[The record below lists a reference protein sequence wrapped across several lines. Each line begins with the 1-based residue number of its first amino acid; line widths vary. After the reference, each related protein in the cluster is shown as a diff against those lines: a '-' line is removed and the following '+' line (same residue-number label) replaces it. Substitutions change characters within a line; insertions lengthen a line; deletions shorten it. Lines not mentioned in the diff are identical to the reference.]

1 MVAGGCYLRSVVRDQ
16 VIYEKGQ
23 TLDGFFLLIGGR
35 IKLAVLSPDGGERVL
50 DIVLP
55 GQTFAESA
63 AVLGRPYPLYA
74 QALAD
79 SRLLYVDL
87 TRLRRA
93 MALWPEVAFMMLT
106 LISERTQRL
115 TEDLEA
121 CCLHSASQR
130 VAGFL
135 LREAASDRVDPDQA
149 SLTLPAAKAVIA
161 SSLNLSP
168 ETFSRELHALARQGL
183 IQVQR
188 RVIHIPSMARLQ
200 AFARV
205 DAPWRE
211 TARAPHRGQRPMESN
226 AHAQP
231 SPIATAAL

>member
-1 MVAGGCYLRSVVRDQ
+1 MVAGGSYLRSVLRNQ
-16 VIYEKGQ
+16 VIYEKGEA
-23 TLDGFFLLIGGR
+23 LKGFFLLISGR
-35 IKLAVLSPDGGERVL
+35 IKLAVLSREGAERVL

-74 QALAD
+74 QALTD
-79 SRLLYVDL
+79 SQLLHVDL
-87 TRLRRA
+87 IRLRRA
-93 MALWPEVAFMMLT
+93 MELWPEVAFMMLT
-106 LISERTQRL
+106 LIAERTQRL

-121 CCLHSASQR
+121 CCLHSAIQR
-130 VAGFL
+130 VASFL
-135 LREAASDRVDPDQA
+135 LREAESDQVDSDQA
-149 SLTLPAAKAVIA
+149 TSTLPAAKAVVA

-168 ETFSRELHALARQGL
+168 ETFSRELHGLARRGL

-188 RVIHIPSMARLQ
+188 RFIHIPSMARLQ

-211 TARAPHRGQRPMESN
+211 TARASHQGQRLMESN

-231 SPIATAAL
+231 APFTTAAP